1 MTRWIG
7 RLLPVAWLLFV
18 AYVVVDMYRMSH

>member
-1 MTRWIG
+1 MTRWID

-18 AYVVVDMYRMSH
+18 AYVIVDMYRMSH